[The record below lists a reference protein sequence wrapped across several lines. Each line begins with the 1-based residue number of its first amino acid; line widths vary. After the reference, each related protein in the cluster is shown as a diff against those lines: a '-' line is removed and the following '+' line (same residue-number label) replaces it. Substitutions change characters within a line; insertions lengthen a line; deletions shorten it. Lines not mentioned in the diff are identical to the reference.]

1 MRILIP
7 SHLAKLILA
16 DEHYHRDR
24 AKYYYRLCLQGADIL
39 LKSGAKLLHTEYGF
53 AISGY
58 DRSGEDVLPYVH
70 EYGLEY
76 LVD

>member
-1 MRILIP
+1 MHIYIP
-7 SHLAKLILA
+7 AHLAKLILA
-16 DEHYHRDR
+16 DEHYRDR
-24 AKYYYRLCLQGADIL
+24 ARYYYRLCLQGADIL
-39 LKSGAKLLHTEYGF
+39 LRTGAKLLYTEYGF

-58 DRSGEDVLPYVH
+58 DRSGEDVMPYVH

>member
-1 MRILIP
+1 MRLCIP
-7 SHLAKLILA
+7 AHLAKLILA
-16 DEHYHRDR
+16 DEHRCDR
-24 AKYYYRLCLQGADIL
+24 AKHYYRLCLEGADIL
-39 LKSGAKLLHTEYGF
+39 LKTGAKLLYIGNGF

-58 DRSGEDVLPYVH
+58 DWKGEDVLPYVH

>member
-1 MRILIP
+1 MSIP
-7 SHLAKLILA
+7 IPAHLAKLILA

-24 AKYYYRLCLQGADIL
+24 AEYYYRLCLNGADIL
-39 LKSGAKLLHTEYGF
+39 LKSGAKLNYTRDGF
-53 AISGY
+53 EISGY
-58 DRSGEDVLPYVH
+58 DWKGEDVLPYVH